1 LTDANRQAELF
12 KLVEDDAMGGY
23 LVPSYLDFDSFT
35 ADREQLPEWTRVV
48 FEKEFEKQKKS
59 LDVMAKKIYAAHGL
73 SEV

>member
-1 LTDANRQAELF
+1 
-12 KLVEDDAMGGY
+12 MGGY

-35 ADREQLPEWTRVV
+35 ADQEQLPEWTRVV